1 MEPMVGWWYGCP
13 SGKSSAPG
21 SFSSQVPYGWL
32 STDQRRSFLTT
43 SRWLSSF
50 SWVIAGSR
58 LASRSDSSQ
67 SASSS
72 SWLGSVS
79 K

>member
-1 MEPMVGWWYGCP
+1 MVVGMALRESCAWIR
-13 SGKSSAPG
+13 
-21 SFSSQVPYGWL
+21 SSQVPYGWL

-50 SWVIAGSR
+50 SWVMAGNR
-58 LASRSDSSQ
+58 LARRSDSSHRP
-67 SASSS
+67 SSS